1 LSKYFHITER
11 AKAQL
16 RWETFNVTN
25 TVRYDV
31 HTVGNRLDQPTPFG
45 KYMQTLTNPRV
56 MQFALRFE
64 F

>member
-1 LSKYFHITER
+1 
-11 AKAQL
+11 
-16 RWETFNVTN
+16 
-25 TVRYDV
+25 V

-45 KYMQTLTNPRV
+45 KYTQTLTNPRV